1 MSAVQG
7 IVLLARFLSELAA
20 LAAFAIWGIDAA
32 GWLGILLPIAMAAFW
47 GRWMAPRSESR
58 LTDPQRLIAEL
69 VIFGAATAALIAVDA
84 TALAAAFAVVAIGCA
99 VLVRYLG
106 EEPGATPAA

>member
-7 IVLLARFLSELAA
+7 IVLLVRFLSELAA
-20 LAAFAIWGIDAA
+20 LAAFAVWGVDAA
-32 GWLGILLPIAMAAFW
+32 GPIGILLPTAVAVFW
-47 GRWMAPRSESR
+47 GRWMAPRSSTR
-58 LTDPQRLIAEL
+58 LQDPARLVVEL
-69 VIFGAATAALIAVDA
+69 VIFGAAAAALVAVDA
-84 TALAAAFAVVAIGCA
+84 PGLAAAFAIAAIGCA